1 MIINCFYD
9 ECMEYADIVYLPN
22 IKMDIEMLQ
31 EHFFEWMF
39 DKKNNHKYWVTIN
52 SEKVYCKYGTQA
64 FVEWLNQYIAY
75 HSIEKAHIIE
85 ENATMWDENN
95 ECIIF

>member
-31 EHFFEWMF
+31 EHFLEWMF

-52 SEKVYCKYGTQA
+52 SEKVYCQYGSQA
-64 FVEWLNQYIAY
+64 FVEWLNQYIVY
-75 HSIEKAHIIE
+75 HSREKAYIIE

-95 ECIIF
+95 ESIIF